1 MRVIEVAG
9 YGGPEV
15 LVPREAA
22 EPVAGAGEVVV
33 AVAASDVLFVE
44 TQIRRG
50 WGREFFPVRP
60 PYVPGFGVSGVAA
73 SVGEGVDPGWV
84 GRPVV
89 TRTGGGTGGG
99 YAERVVVPA
108 AGLVPVPDGVDLRAA
123 AALLHDGSTAFTLFE
138 KAAPR
143 PGEWVLVTAAGGGA
157 GVLLVQLARAAG
169 ARVIG
174 AARGARKLELVRELG
189 AEHAVDYTSP
199 GWAERARAAT
209 GGAGPTLVFDGAG
222 TDLGAAA
229 FAVTADGGRVYAYGA
244 PSGASATID
253 RDEAARRGIAVHGI
267 EAVRVEP
274 GEPLPDLAGVLAAAA
289 DGRVRPV
296 IGQTFPL
303 EKAADAHAAIEARE
317 VVGKTLLIS
326 WRAGGPPPG

>member
-1 MRVIEVAG
+1 MRIVEVRE

-15 LVPREAA
+15 LVPREVA

-33 AVAASDVLFVE
+33 AVAAADVLFVE

-60 PYVPGFGVSGVAA
+60 PYVPGLGVSGVVA
-73 SVGEGVDPGWV
+73 SVGEGVDPSWL
-84 GRPVV
+84 GRLVV
-89 TRTGGGTGGG
+89 TRTGEDTGGG
-99 YAERVVVPA
+99 YAERVAVPVN
-108 AGLVPVPDGVDLRAA
+108 GLVPVPDGVDPRTA
-123 AALLHDGSTAFTLFE
+123 AALLHDGSTAFTLFA
-138 KAAPR
+138 KGAPR

-157 GVLLVQLARAAG
+157 GVLLVQLARSAG
-169 ARVIG
+169 AHVIG

-189 AEHAVDYTSP
+189 ADVTVDYTEP

-209 GGAGPTLVFDGAG
+209 GGAGPTLVYDGAG
-222 TDLGAAA
+222 TEVGAAA
-229 FAVTADGGRVYAYGA
+229 FAITADGGRVYAYGA
-244 PSGASATID
+244 PSGGAAAID

-274 GEPLPDLAGVLAAAA
+274 GEALPNLAEVFAAAA
-289 DGRVRPV
+289 AGRVRPV

-317 VVGKTLLIS
+317 VVGKTLLIT
-326 WRAGGPPPG
+326 